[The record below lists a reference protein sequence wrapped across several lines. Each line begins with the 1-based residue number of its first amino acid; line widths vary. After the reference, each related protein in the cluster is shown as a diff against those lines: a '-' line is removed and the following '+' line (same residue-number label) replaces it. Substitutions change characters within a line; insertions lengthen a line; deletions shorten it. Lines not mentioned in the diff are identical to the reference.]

1 MKYWYDEQLR
11 RYILQFVRIFAN
23 FKVKEGGKGTQE
35 PYYNQVPVRYADMSR
50 MVAHILRQNSENM
63 INSTPFIACSIQQLA
78 IARDRTHE
86 PNFIDKKQITERK
99 YDKETNS
106 YNTLP
111 GNQYTIERYMPVP
124 YNLTMQVDI
133 WTPNTDTKM
142 QLLEQILVLFNP
154 TIQIQANTNPLD
166 WTNIV
171 EVELID
177 LQWTSRT
184 QPVGVDEQI
193 DIASLTFQLPIWL
206 NPPAKV
212 KKQEIV
218 EQIVA
223 DIKLVDNLQELGY
236 DDDIYDFFGDIE
248 NAASVIVTPGNY
260 RIGVSGTEVQLLS
273 SDSLATKKWNAD
285 LLDAYGKL
293 RDGVS
298 ILELRQSN
306 DHEDHSQDIIG
317 TVTADTTDTTKLV
330 LTIDQDTLPPTTLD
344 DIAKIIDPQ
353 VNYPGDGTLDP
364 VFDGQRYLIT
374 EEISASG
381 YPNWGIDAQE
391 NDIIQYSQSSAKW
404 VVVFDASSY
413 SGTVPVLK
421 NLNTSKRY
429 KFVSNQWI
437 SVYEGEYNP
446 GFWKLVL

>member
-23 FKVKEGGKGTQE
+23 FKVKEGGKGTQD
-35 PYYNQVPVRYADMSR
+35 PYYNQVPVRYADMNR

-86 PNFIDKKQITERK
+86 PNFVDKKQITERK
-99 YDKETNS
+99 FDKETNS
-106 YNTLP
+106 YTTLP
-111 GNQYTIERYMPVP
+111 GNQYTVERYMPVP

-154 TIQIQANTNPLD
+154 TIQIQANNNPLD

-193 DIASLTFQLPIWL
+193 DISSLTFTLPIWL

-223 DIKLVDNLQELGY
+223 DIKLVDDLQELGY

-260 RIGVSGTEVQLLS
+260 RIGVSGTDIQLLS
-273 SDSLATKKWNAD
+273 QDSLTIKKWNED

-298 ILELRQSN
+298 ILKLRQSN
-306 DHEDHSQDIIG
+306 DYEDHSQDIIG
-317 TVTADTTDTTKLV
+317 TVTAHSTDADKLTF
-330 LTIDQDTLPPTTLD
+330 TIDQDTLPATTLS

-353 VNYPGDGTLDP
+353 VNYPGDGTLAP
-364 VFDGQRYLIT
+364 VFDGQRYLLT
-374 EEISASG
+374 EEISVSG
-381 YPNWGIDAQE
+381 YPDWGVDAQE
-391 NDIIQYSQSSAKW
+391 NDIIQYSQSSSGW

-413 SGTVPVLK
+413 SGTVPVIK
-421 NLNTSKRY
+421 NVNTNKRY